1 MNDRPRNRLL
11 RLAGL
16 LVAAAVLAACGHRIN
31 SSVTPGEPPPACANA
46 SLSNPFSG
54 GGVGGT
60 GAPLVAAADPGGI
73 GGTGQ
78 VAAEGGLG
86 GTGIVGVV
94 TGFASICVNGLK
106 VAYEPDTA
114 VWQDGVS
121 ANTGVLAVGQVVAL
135 QTVQRGEGLS
145 AQRIDVLDTVVGPI
159 SALNLETGHV
169 ALVGQIAQAQEP
181 SDLVGLA
188 VGDWARVSGLARA
201 SGEIRA
207 TRVQRATP
215 GAALLRG
222 TVRQLTGNGFMIGA
236 TRVNASR
243 LPWLAE
249 LADGQE
255 VLLRGQWDGSFFK
268 ADTGTR
274 EPTKR
279 LIQRSQDV
287 VLEGYVQRIDG
298 PLVGLDYAQLTL
310 GTSVQVMG
318 GRLADLRVGQ
328 KVQVHGRVGAGNRI
342 MVDRLAYLQESR
354 RGEGPSRRAAT
365 AALSSDDAD
374 SRDDNNSDDGDS
386 DDRDVSGSNAS
397 SGKTGDS
404 GQGRGRGRGRGGDSS
419 GSSSSGSG
427 SSDNGASGGDSD
439 GQGRGRGRGG
449 DSSGSGSSGSDSSGS
464 GSSGSGSS
472 GSDSSGSGSSG
483 GVSGGQGRGRGRGG
497 R

>member
-1 MNDRPRNRLL
+1 MNDRPRHRLL

-16 LVAAAVLAACGHRIN
+16 LVAAAVLAACGHRIK
-31 SSVTPGEPPPACANA
+31 STVAPGEPPPACANA
-46 SLSNPFSG
+46 SLNNPFSG

-135 QTVQRGEGLS
+135 QTVQRGESLS

-159 SALNLETGHV
+159 SALNLETGHI

-181 SDLVGLA
+181 SDLEGLA

-222 TVRQLTGNGFMIGA
+222 TVRQLAGNSFMIGA

-243 LPWLAE
+243 LRWLAE

-255 VLLRGQWDGSFFK
+255 VLLRGQWDGSVFE
-268 ADTGTR
+268 ADAGTR

-298 PLVGLDYAQLTL
+298 PLVELDYAQLTL
-310 GTSVQVMG
+310 GTSVRVTG
-318 GRLADLRVGQ
+318 GRLGDLRVGQ
-328 KVQVHGRVGAGNRI
+328 KVQVHGRMGAGNRI
-342 MVDRLAYLQESR
+342 TVDRLAYLQESR
-354 RGEGPSRRAAT
+354 RGEGSSRRAPT
-365 AALSSDDAD
+365 AALNRDDDD
-374 SRDDNNSDDGDS
+374 SRDDNKSDDSDS
-386 DDRDVSGSNAS
+386 DDSEDGGSNAS

-419 GSSSSGSG
+419 GSG
-427 SSDNGASGGDSD
+427 
-439 GQGRGRGRGG
+439 
-449 DSSGSGSSGSDSSGS
+449 SSGS

-472 GSDSSGSGSSG
+472 GSGASG
-483 GVSGGQGRGRGRGG
+483 GDSGGQGRGRGRGRGG

>member
-1 MNDRPRNRLL
+1 MNDRPRHRLL

-16 LVAAAVLAACGHRIN
+16 LVAAAVLAACGHRIK
-31 SSVTPGEPPPACANA
+31 STVAPGEPPPACANA
-46 SLSNPFSG
+46 SLNNPFSG

-135 QTVQRGEGLS
+135 QTVQRGESLS

-159 SALNLETGHV
+159 SALNLETGHI

-181 SDLVGLA
+181 SDLEGLA

-222 TVRQLTGNGFMIGA
+222 TVRQLAGNSFMIGA

-243 LPWLAE
+243 LRWLAE

-255 VLLRGQWDGSFFK
+255 VLLRGQWDGSVFE
-268 ADTGTR
+268 ADAGTR

-298 PLVGLDYAQLTL
+298 PLVELDYAQLTL
-310 GTSVQVMG
+310 GTSVRVTG
-318 GRLADLRVGQ
+318 GRLGDLRVGQ
-328 KVQVHGRVGAGNRI
+328 KVQVHGRMGAGNRI
-342 MVDRLAYLQESR
+342 TVDRLAYLQESR
-354 RGEGPSRRAAT
+354 RGEGSSQRAAT
-365 AALSSDDAD
+365 AAFNRDDDD
-374 SRDDNNSDDGDS
+374 SRDDNKSDDSDS
-386 DDRDVSGSNAS
+386 DDSEDGGSNAS

-419 GSSSSGSG
+419 GSG
-427 SSDNGASGGDSD
+427 
-439 GQGRGRGRGG
+439 
-449 DSSGSGSSGSDSSGS
+449 SSGS

-472 GSDSSGSGSSG
+472 GSGASG
-483 GVSGGQGRGRGRGG
+483 GDSGGQGRGRGRGRGG

>member
-1 MNDRPRNRLL
+1 MNDRPRHRLL

-16 LVAAAVLAACGHRIN
+16 LVAAAVLAACGHRIK
-31 SSVTPGEPPPACANA
+31 STVAPGESPLACANA
-46 SLSNPFSG
+46 SLNNPFSG

-135 QTVQRGEGLS
+135 QTVPRGEGLS

-159 SALNLETGHV
+159 SALNLETGHI

-181 SDLVGLA
+181 SDLEGLA

-207 TRVQRATP
+207 TRVQRAAP

-222 TVRQLTGNGFMIGA
+222 TVRQLTGSSFMIGA

-243 LPWLAE
+243 LRWLAE

-255 VLLRGQWDGSFFK
+255 VLLRGEWDGSVFE
-268 ADTGTR
+268 ADAGTR

-298 PLVGLDYAQLTL
+298 PLVELDYAQLTL
-310 GTSVQVMG
+310 GTSVRVTG
-318 GRLADLRVGQ
+318 GRLGDLRVGQ
-328 KVQVHGRVGAGNRI
+328 KVQVHGRMGAGHRI
-342 MVDRLAYLQESR
+342 TVDRLAYLQESR
-354 RGEGPSRRAAT
+354 RGEGPTQRAAT
-365 AALSSDDAD
+365 AAFSRDDDD
-374 SRDDNNSDDGDS
+374 SRDDNKSDDSDS
-386 DDRDVSGSNAS
+386 DDRDDSGSNAS

-419 GSSSSGSG
+419 GSGP
-427 SSDNGASGGDSD
+427 
-439 GQGRGRGRGG
+439 
-449 DSSGSGSSGSDSSGS
+449 SGS

-472 GSDSSGSGSSG
+472 GSGASG
-483 GVSGGQGRGRGRGG
+483 GDSGGQGRGRGRGRGG

>member
-1 MNDRPRNRLL
+1 MNDRPRHRLL

-16 LVAAAVLAACGHRIN
+16 LVAAAVLAACGHRIK
-31 SSVTPGEPPPACANA
+31 STVAPGEPPPACANA
-46 SLSNPFSG
+46 SLNNPFSG

-135 QTVQRGEGLS
+135 QTVPRGEGLS

-159 SALNLETGHV
+159 SALNLETGHI

-181 SDLVGLA
+181 SDLEGLA

-215 GAALLRG
+215 GAALVRG
-222 TVRQLTGNGFMIGA
+222 TVRQLTGSSFMIGA

-243 LPWLAE
+243 LRWLAE

-255 VLLRGQWDGSFFK
+255 VLLRGQWDGSVFE
-268 ADTGTR
+268 ADAGTR

-298 PLVGLDYAQLTL
+298 PLVELDYAQLTL
-310 GTSVQVMG
+310 GTSVRVTG
-318 GRLADLRVGQ
+318 GRLGDLRVGQ
-328 KVQVHGRVGAGNRI
+328 KVQVHGRMGAGNRI
-342 MVDRLAYLQESR
+342 TVDRLAYLQESR
-354 RGEGPSRRAAT
+354 RGEGSSQRAAT
-365 AALSSDDAD
+365 PAFSRDDDD
-374 SRDDNNSDDGDS
+374 SRDDNKSDDSDS
-386 DDRDVSGSNAS
+386 DDSDDSGSNAS

-419 GSSSSGSG
+419 GSG
-427 SSDNGASGGDSD
+427 
-439 GQGRGRGRGG
+439 
-449 DSSGSGSSGSDSSGS
+449 SSGS

-472 GSDSSGSGSSG
+472 GSGASG
-483 GVSGGQGRGRGRGG
+483 GDSGGQGRGRGRGRGG